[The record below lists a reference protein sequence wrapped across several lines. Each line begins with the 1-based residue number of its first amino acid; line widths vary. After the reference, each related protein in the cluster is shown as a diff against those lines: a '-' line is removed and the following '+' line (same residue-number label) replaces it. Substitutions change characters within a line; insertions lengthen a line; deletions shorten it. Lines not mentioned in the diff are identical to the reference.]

1 MQSKITN
8 IPYLLELTKICKKIK
23 EYHLGGIFVSL
34 EVEVKNVE
42 KKYGN
47 FNALNSVSLHVNNGE
62 FLTILGPSGSGKT
75 TLLKIISG
83 FEFPSS
89 GSVWIGNKEVTNT
102 PPHVRGIGM
111 VFQNYALFP
120 HMTVYE
126 NIRFP
131 LSMRKIPKK
140 EIDEKVLNALELIQ
154 LTNFKNYYPNQL
166 SGGQKQRVALAR
178 AIVFDPPVLLLDEPL
193 GALDKQLR
201 TQMQVEIKK
210 LQEKLK
216 ITTISVTH
224 DQEEALTMSTRICII
239 NKGQIEQIG
248 TPIEIYENPVNRFI
262 ANFIGET
269 NLIDGKIMEVKN
281 DEVIVKSNQG
291 ELIRIAQPNRNLK
304 NIQKT
309 TLAIRPEV
317 ISVDPFNTP
326 SENQFHGVVKEV
338 VYMGDS
344 VRCKVLTDKGDSLNI
359 KVNSKEN
366 SSIQAGQKLLIGWGK
381 NNGTL
386 LEREE
391 AI

>member
-1 MQSKITN
+1 M
-8 IPYLLELTKICKKIK
+8 
-23 EYHLGGIFVSL
+23 SL

-42 KKYGN
+42 KNYGN
-47 FNALNSVSLHVNNGE
+47 YKALNSVSLHVNNGE

-102 PPHVRGIGM
+102 PPHLRGIGM

-126 NIRFP
+126 NIQFP

-140 EIDEKVLNALELIQ
+140 EVHEKVLHALELIQ
-154 LTNFKNYYPNQL
+154 LSDFKNYYPGQL

-201 TQMQVEIKK
+201 TQMQLEIKK

-239 NKGQIEQIG
+239 NKGQIEQVG

-269 NLIDGKIMEVKN
+269 NLIDGQVMEVTK
-281 DEVIVKSNQG
+281 DEVLVKSNRG
-291 ELIRIAQPNRNLK
+291 ELIRIIQPNQNLK
-304 NIQKT
+304 HNHKA

-317 ISVDPFNTP
+317 INIDSSNIPV
-326 SENQFHGVVKEV
+326 ENQFHGVVKEV

-344 VRCKVLTDKGDSLNI
+344 VRCKVLTEKGDSLNI
-359 KVNSKEN
+359 KVNSMEN
-366 SSIQAGQKLLIGWGK
+366 SSIQTGQKLLIGWGK

-386 LEREE
+386 LTREE